1 MHLLGAV
8 RIMLPRMSGK
18 ASGKLMQRLA
28 GLLTLQQPI
37 ITRLVVDA
45 LDAACD
51 ADVSTDVSAG
61 ALADVIGRVL
71 ELSDAEKRS
80 ADESAAVVK
89 LAEKGYVM
97 LHKLDPALSAK
108 RLPGAF
114 HALAANLATERE
126 ELIFTTAEC
135 LRTLINECV
144 DNAMIQQGIS
154 QSEAKAGPSSVERIC
169 VCLEGTLGYQYRGS
183 WDMALLVVAE
193 MFQKLG
199 PASYQLLHTT
209 TQTLGK
215 WAHSCRV
222 CANLLLEDSSRQ
234 RCRPMMHYKSSDC
247 VRGTSSSTRRG
258 RSGMSMLNPAGLSCL
273 LAFPEGRFKATLGG
287 GLFSFNCSMG
297 LVFADRGQTSVIFG
311 FLGGQ
316 VGSSSMPSF

>member
-1 MHLLGAV
+1 MFLNKSAQLWRGNYCTWTLPSARPFQQLCANRPKIFQVRKRAHLAVSEVLSSLANSPSLPPASDSVDAFSERILTAATTTASPENATSAAANAMHLLGAV

-28 GLLTLQQPI
+28 GLVTLQQPI

-51 ADVSTDVSAG
+51 ADVSTDVSPG

-71 ELSDAEKRS
+71 ELSDVEKRS

-89 LAEKGYVM
+89 LAEKGHVK

-114 HALAANLATERE
+114 YALAANLATERE

-135 LRTLINECV
+135 LRTLINDCI
-144 DNAMIQQGIS
+144 DDAMIQQGIS
-154 QSEAKAGPSSVERIC
+154 QSEAKAGPSAVERIC

-193 MFQKLG
+193 MYQKLG
-199 PASYQLLHTT
+199 PASYQLLHKT

-215 WAHSCRV
+215 
-222 CANLLLEDSSRQ
+222 
-234 RCRPMMHYKSSDC
+234 
-247 VRGTSSSTRRG
+247 
-258 RSGMSMLNPAGLSCL
+258 
-273 LAFPEGRFKATLGG
+273 
-287 GLFSFNCSMG
+287 
-297 LVFADRGQTSVIFG
+297 
-311 FLGGQ
+311 
-316 VGSSSMPSF
+316 